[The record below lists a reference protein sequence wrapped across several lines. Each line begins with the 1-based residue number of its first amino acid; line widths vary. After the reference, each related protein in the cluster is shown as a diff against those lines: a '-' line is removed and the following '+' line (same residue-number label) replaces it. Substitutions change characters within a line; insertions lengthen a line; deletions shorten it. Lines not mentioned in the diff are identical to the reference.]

1 MTIPGRNKRFAW
13 ILRAHI
19 IVLEAVEGCTAALL
33 CSFVR
38 ICILHVYE
46 LDVARG
52 RVLSPVQID
61 SSGLSSRFQSLVQR
75 LKPMRIKVVLVGACL
90 LRLHEHRLRISIV
103 D

>member
-38 ICILHVYE
+38 ISILHVYE
-46 LDVARG
+46 LDVAGG

-61 SSGLSSRFQSLVQR
+61 SSGLSYRKKSKLTKILPLDFSR
-75 LKPMRIKVVLVGACL
+75 
-90 LRLHEHRLRISIV
+90 
-103 D
+103 